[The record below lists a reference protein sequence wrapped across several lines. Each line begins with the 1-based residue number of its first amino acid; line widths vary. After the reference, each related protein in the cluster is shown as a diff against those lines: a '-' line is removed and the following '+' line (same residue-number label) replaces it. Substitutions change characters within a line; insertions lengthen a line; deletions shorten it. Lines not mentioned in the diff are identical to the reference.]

1 MTDDRSALTKK
12 ILLGMIS
19 GLLLGPLVHSLSLDD
34 SNPIIQFGINGII
47 ELGGQIFI
55 LTLKLLVVPL
65 VFVSLAFGSSN
76 LSGGTSLGRIGIKT
90 LVLYLFTTA
99 AAISLALIAANIIN
113 PGLGMSLASD
123 TVFVAKESPPIKQVF
138 LEIFPSNPVKAMAEG
153 NMLQVIVFA
162 ILVGVAISKSGEHGS
177 RLRGSLDDWNE
188 VIMKLVLMLMSVA
201 PIGVFCLMTTV
212 FANMGFGGI
221 LDLAK
226 YFFNVVLVLVL
237 HFTFTYFLLLRFLA
251 GLNPLRFYKDFYPVM
266 VYAFSTS
273 SSSATLPITLE
284 TLEKKMGVRKE
295 VASFTAPLGATIN
308 MDGTAIMQGV
318 ATVFIAQ
325 AYSVEIG
332 LAGYMTVILTA
343 TMASIGTAGV
353 PGVGLITLALV
364 LQQVGLPVEGIALI
378 IGVDRLLDMLRT
390 SVNVGGDATV
400 ASIVAK
406 SEGKLDY

>member
-1 MTDDRSALTKK
+1 MADRSALTKK
-12 ILLGMIS
+12 IFLAMVL
-19 GLLLGPLVHSLSLDD
+19 GLLLGSFTHYLSLDD
-34 SNPIIQFGINGII
+34 SNFIIQFGVNGII
-47 ELGGQIFI
+47 DLGGQIFI
-55 LTLKLLVVPL
+55 VTLKLLVVPL
-65 VFVSLAFGSSN
+65 VFVSLACGASN
-76 LSGGTSLGRIGIKT
+76 LSGGTSLGRIGFKT
-90 LVLYLFTTA
+90 LGFYLFTTA
-99 AAISLALIAANIIN
+99 AAITLALIVANLIN

-123 TVFVAKESPPIKQVF
+123 TIFVGKESPPLKQVF

-162 ILVGVAISKSGEHGS
+162 ILVGVAISKSGEHGA
-177 RLRGSLDDWNE
+177 RLRDGLNDWNE
-188 VIMKLVLMLMSVA
+188 VIMRLVLMLMSVA
-201 PIGVFCLMTTV
+201 PLGVFCLMTTV
-212 FANMGFGGI
+212 FANMGFSGI

-226 YFFNVVLVLVL
+226 YFSNVVLVLIL
-237 HFTFTYFLLLRFLA
+237 HFAITYFLLLRILA
-251 GLNPLRFYKDFYPVM
+251 GLSPLGFFRDFYPVM
-266 VYAFSTS
+266 AYAFSTS

-284 TLEKKMGVRKE
+284 TLERKMGIKKE

-325 AYSVEIG
+325 AYSVDIG
-332 LAGYMTVILTA
+332 LGGYMMVILTA

-390 SVNVGGDATV
+390 AINVGGDATV
-400 ASIVAK
+400 AAIVAK
-406 SEGKLDY
+406 SERKLDY

>member
-1 MTDDRSALTKK
+1 MTDRLALTKK
-12 ILLGMIS
+12 ILLAMVA
-19 GLLLGPLVHSLSLDD
+19 GLLLGSFTHYLSLDD
-34 SNPIIQFGINGII
+34 NNFIIQFGVNGILD
-47 ELGGQIFI
+47 LGGQIFI
-55 LTLKLLVVPL
+55 VTLKLLVVPL
-65 VFVSLAFGSSN
+65 VFVSLACGASN
-76 LSGGTSLGRIGIKT
+76 LSGGISLGRIGFKT
-90 LVLYLFTTA
+90 LILYLFTTA
-99 AAISLALIAANIIN
+99 AAITLALVVANLIN

-123 TVFVAKESPPIKQVF
+123 TIFVGKESPPIKQVF

-162 ILVGVAISKSGEHGS
+162 ILVGVAISKSGEYGV
-177 RLRGSLDDWNE
+177 RLRNGLNDWNE
-188 VIMKLVLMLMSVA
+188 VIMRLVLMLMSIA
-201 PIGVFCLMTTV
+201 PLGVFCLMTTV
-212 FANMGFGGI
+212 FANMGFSGI

-226 YFFNVVLVLVL
+226 YFSNVVLVLVL
-237 HFTFTYFLLLRFLA
+237 HFAMTYFLLLRILA
-251 GLNPLRFYKDFYPVM
+251 GLSPLRFFKDFYPVM

-284 TLEKKMGVRKE
+284 TLEKKMGVKKE

-325 AYSVEIG
+325 AYSIDIG
-332 LAGYMTVILTA
+332 LGGYTMVILTA

-390 SVNVGGDATV
+390 AINVGGDATV
-400 ASIVAK
+400 AAIVAK

>member
-1 MTDDRSALTKK
+1 MTDRLALTKK
-12 ILLGMIS
+12 IFLAMVL
-19 GLLLGPLVHSLSLDD
+19 GLLLGSFIHYLSLDD
-34 SNPIIQFGINGII
+34 SNFIIQFGVNGILD
-47 ELGGQIFI
+47 LGGQIFI
-55 LTLKLLVVPL
+55 VTLKLLVVPL
-65 VFVSLAFGSSN
+65 VFVSLACGASN
-76 LSGGTSLGRIGIKT
+76 LSGGTSLGRIGFKT
-90 LVLYLFTTA
+90 LGLYLFTTA
-99 AAISLALIAANIIN
+99 SAITLALIVANLIN

-123 TVFVAKESPPIKQVF
+123 TIFVGKESPPLKQVF

-162 ILVGVAISKSGEHGS
+162 ILVGVAISKSGEHGA
-177 RLRGSLDDWNE
+177 RLRDGLNDWNE
-188 VIMKLVLMLMSVA
+188 VIMRLVLMLMSVA
-201 PIGVFCLMTTV
+201 PLGVFCLMTTV
-212 FANMGFGGI
+212 FANMGFSGI

-226 YFFNVVLVLVL
+226 YFSNVVLVLIL
-237 HFTFTYFLLLRFLA
+237 HFVITYFLLLRILA
-251 GLNPLRFYKDFYPVM
+251 GLSPLGFFRDFYPVM
-266 VYAFSTS
+266 AYAFSTS

-284 TLEKKMGVRKE
+284 TLEKKMGIKKE

-325 AYSVEIG
+325 AYSVDIG
-332 LAGYMTVILTA
+332 LGGYMMVILTA

-390 SVNVGGDATV
+390 AINVGGDATV
-400 ASIVAK
+400 AAIVAK
-406 SEGKLDY
+406 SEGKLEY

>member
-1 MTDDRSALTKK
+1 MTDRLALTKK
-12 ILLGMIS
+12 ILLAMVA
-19 GLLLGPLVHSLSLDD
+19 GLLLGSFTHYLSLDD
-34 SNPIIQFGINGII
+34 NNLIIQFGVNGILD
-47 ELGGQIFI
+47 LGGQIFI
-55 LTLKLLVVPL
+55 VTLKLLVVPL
-65 VFVSLAFGSSN
+65 VFVSLACGASN
-76 LSGGTSLGRIGIKT
+76 LSGGISLGRIGFKT
-90 LVLYLFTTA
+90 LILYLFTTA
-99 AAISLALIAANIIN
+99 AAITLALVVANLIN

-123 TVFVAKESPPIKQVF
+123 TIFVAKESPPIKQVF

-162 ILVGVAISKSGEHGS
+162 ILVGVAISKSGENGS
-177 RLRGSLDDWNE
+177 RLRDGLNDWNE
-188 VIMKLVLMLMSVA
+188 VIMRLVLMLMSIA

-212 FANMGFGGI
+212 FANMGFSGI

-226 YFFNVVLVLVL
+226 YFSNVVLVLVL
-237 HFTFTYFLLLRFLA
+237 HFAMTYFLLLRILA
-251 GLNPLRFYKDFYPVM
+251 GLSPLRFFRDFYPVM

-284 TLEKKMGVRKE
+284 TLEKKMGVKKE

-325 AYSVEIG
+325 AYSIDIG
-332 LAGYMTVILTA
+332 LGGYMMVILTA

-390 SVNVGGDATV
+390 AINVGGDATI
-400 ASIVAK
+400 AAIVAK

>member
-1 MTDDRSALTKK
+1 MTDRSALTKK
-12 ILLGMIS
+12 ILLGMFS
-19 GLLLGPLVHSLSLDD
+19 GLLLGSLAHSIALDD
-34 SNPIIQFGINGII
+34 SNPIMQLGINGLID
-47 ELGGQIFI
+47 LGGQVFI
-55 LTLKLLVVPL
+55 VTLKLLVVPL
-65 VFVSLAFGSSN
+65 VFVSLACGASN

-90 LVLYLFTTA
+90 LILYLFTTA

-177 RLRGSLDDWNE
+177 RLRDSLDDWNE

-221 LDLAK
+221 FDLAK
-226 YFFNVVLVLVL
+226 YFFNVVIVLVL
-237 HFTFTYFLLLRFLA
+237 HFALTYFLLLRILA
-251 GLNPLRFYKDFYPVM
+251 GLNPFRFYKDFYPVM

>member
-1 MTDDRSALTKK
+1 MADRLALTKR
-12 ILLGMIS
+12 ILLAMVA
-19 GLLLGPLVHSLSLDD
+19 GLLLGSFTHYLSLDD
-34 SNPIIQFGINGII
+34 NNFIIQFGVNGILD
-47 ELGGQIFI
+47 LGGQIFI
-55 LTLKLLVVPL
+55 VTLKLLVVPL
-65 VFVSLAFGSSN
+65 VFVSLACGASN
-76 LSGGTSLGRIGIKT
+76 LSGGISLGRIGFKT
-90 LVLYLFTTA
+90 LILYLFTTA
-99 AAISLALIAANIIN
+99 AAITLALVVANLIN

-123 TVFVAKESPPIKQVF
+123 TIFVGKESPPIKQVF

-162 ILVGVAISKSGEHGS
+162 ILVGVAISKSGEYGV
-177 RLRGSLDDWNE
+177 RLRNGLNDWNE
-188 VIMKLVLMLMSVA
+188 VIMRLVLMLMSIA

-212 FANMGFGGI
+212 FANMGFSGI

-226 YFFNVVLVLVL
+226 YFSNVVLVLVL
-237 HFTFTYFLLLRFLA
+237 HFAMTYFLLLRILA
-251 GLNPLRFYKDFYPVM
+251 GLSPLRFFKDFYPVM

-284 TLEKKMGVRKE
+284 TLEKKMGVKKE

-325 AYSVEIG
+325 AYSIDIG
-332 LAGYMTVILTA
+332 LGGYTMVILTA

-390 SVNVGGDATV
+390 AINVGGDATV
-400 ASIVAK
+400 AAIVAK

>member
-1 MTDDRSALTKK
+1 MTDRSALTKK
-12 ILLGMIS
+12 ILLGMFS
-19 GLLLGPLVHSLSLDD
+19 GLLLGSLAHSIALDD
-34 SNPIIQFGINGII
+34 SNPIMQFGINGLID
-47 ELGGQIFI
+47 LGGQVFI
-55 LTLKLLVVPL
+55 VSLKLLVVPL
-65 VFVSLAFGSSN
+65 VFVSLACGASN

-90 LVLYLFTTA
+90 LILYLFTTA

-177 RLRGSLDDWNE
+177 RLRDSLDDWNE

-221 LDLAK
+221 FDLAK

-237 HFTFTYFLLLRFLA
+237 HFALTYFLLLRFLA

>member
-1 MTDDRSALTKK
+1 MADRSALTKK
-12 ILLGMIS
+12 IFLAMVL
-19 GLLLGPLVHSLSLDD
+19 GLLLGSFTHYLSLDD
-34 SNPIIQFGINGII
+34 SNFIIQVGVNGII
-47 ELGGQIFI
+47 DLGGQIFI
-55 LTLKLLVVPL
+55 VTLKLLVVPL
-65 VFVSLAFGSSN
+65 VFVSLACGASN
-76 LSGGTSLGRIGIKT
+76 LSGGTSLGRIGFKT
-90 LVLYLFTTA
+90 LGLYLFTTA
-99 AAISLALIAANIIN
+99 SAITLALIVANLIN

-123 TVFVAKESPPIKQVF
+123 TIFVGKESPPLKQVF

-162 ILVGVAISKSGEHGS
+162 ILVGVAISKSGEHGA
-177 RLRGSLDDWNE
+177 RLRDGLNDWNE
-188 VIMKLVLMLMSVA
+188 VIMRLVLMLMSVA
-201 PIGVFCLMTTV
+201 PLGVFCLMTTV
-212 FANMGFGGI
+212 FANMGFSGI

-226 YFFNVVLVLVL
+226 YFSNVVLVLIL
-237 HFTFTYFLLLRFLA
+237 HFVITYFLLLRILA
-251 GLNPLRFYKDFYPVM
+251 GLSPLGFFRDFYPVM
-266 VYAFSTS
+266 AYAFSTS

-284 TLEKKMGVRKE
+284 TLEKKMGIKKE

-325 AYSVEIG
+325 AYSVDIG
-332 LAGYMTVILTA
+332 LGGYMMVILTA

-390 SVNVGGDATV
+390 AINVGGDATV
-400 ASIVAK
+400 AAIVAK
-406 SEGKLDY
+406 SEGKLEY

>member
-1 MTDDRSALTKK
+1 MADRLALTKR
-12 ILLGMIS
+12 ILLAMVA
-19 GLLLGPLVHSLSLDD
+19 GLLLGSFTHYLSLDD
-34 SNPIIQFGINGII
+34 NNFIIQFGVNGILD
-47 ELGGQIFI
+47 LGGQIFI
-55 LTLKLLVVPL
+55 VTLKLLVVPL
-65 VFVSLAFGSSN
+65 VFVSLACGASN
-76 LSGGTSLGRIGIKT
+76 LSGGISLGRIGFKT
-90 LVLYLFTTA
+90 LILYLFTTA
-99 AAISLALIAANIIN
+99 AAITLALVVANLIN

-123 TVFVAKESPPIKQVF
+123 TIFVGKESPPIKQVF

-162 ILVGVAISKSGEHGS
+162 ILVGVAISKSGEYGV
-177 RLRGSLDDWNE
+177 RLRNGLNDWNE
-188 VIMKLVLMLMSVA
+188 VIMRLVLMLMSIA

-212 FANMGFGGI
+212 FANMGFSGI

-226 YFFNVVLVLVL
+226 YFSNVVLVLVL
-237 HFTFTYFLLLRFLA
+237 HFAMTYFLLLRILA
-251 GLNPLRFYKDFYPVM
+251 GLSPLRFFKDFYPVM

-284 TLEKKMGVRKE
+284 TLEKKMGVKKE

-325 AYSVEIG
+325 AYSIDIG
-332 LAGYMTVILTA
+332 LGGYMMVILTA

-390 SVNVGGDATV
+390 AINVGGDATV
-400 ASIVAK
+400 AAIVAK

>member
-12 ILLGMIS
+12 ILLGMLS
-19 GLLLGPLVHSLSLDD
+19 GLLLGSLVHFLSLDD

-65 VFVSLAFGSSN
+65 VFVSLACGSSN

-99 AAISLALIAANIIN
+99 AAISLALISANLIN

-123 TVFVAKESPPIKQVF
+123 MVFVGKESPPIKQVF
-138 LEIFPSNPVKAMAEG
+138 LDIFPSNPVKAMAEG

-177 RLRGSLDDWNE
+177 RLRDGLNDWNE

-201 PIGVFCLMTTV
+201 PIGVFCLMTAV
-212 FANMGFGGI
+212 FSNMGFAGI

-226 YFFNVVLVLVL
+226 YFFNVVLVLVV
-237 HFTFTYFLLLRFLA
+237 HFALTYFLLLRLLA
-251 GLNPLRFYKDFYPVM
+251 GLSPLRFFRDFYPVM

-273 SSSATLPITLE
+273 SSSATLPVTLQTLE
-284 TLEKKMGVRKE
+284 NKMGVKKE

-325 AYSVEIG
+325 AYSVDIG
-332 LAGYMTVILTA
+332 LFGYMTVILTA

-390 SVNVGGDATV
+390 AINVGGDATV
-400 ASIVAK
+400 AAIVAK

>member
-1 MTDDRSALTKK
+1 MTDRSALTKK
-12 ILLGMIS
+12 ILLGMFS
-19 GLLLGPLVHSLSLDD
+19 GLLLGSLAHSIALDD
-34 SNPIIQFGINGII
+34 SNPIMQLGINGLID
-47 ELGGQIFI
+47 LGGQVFI
-55 LTLKLLVVPL
+55 VTLKLLVVPL
-65 VFVSLAFGSSN
+65 VFVSLACGASN

-90 LVLYLFTTA
+90 LILYLFTTA

-177 RLRGSLDDWNE
+177 RLRDSLDDWNE

-221 LDLAK
+221 FDLAK
-226 YFFNVVLVLVL
+226 YFFNVVVVLVL
-237 HFTFTYFLLLRFLA
+237 HFALTYFLLLRILA
-251 GLNPLRFYKDFYPVM
+251 GLNPFRFYKDFYPVM

>member
-1 MTDDRSALTKK
+1 M
-12 ILLGMIS
+12 
-19 GLLLGPLVHSLSLDD
+19 
-34 SNPIIQFGINGII
+34 QFGINGLID
-47 ELGGQIFI
+47 LGGQIFI
-55 LTLKLLVVPL
+55 VTLKLLVVPL
-65 VFVSLAFGSSN
+65 VFVSLACGASN

-99 AAISLALIAANIIN
+99 AAISLALIVANIIN
-113 PGLGMSLASD
+113 PGLGISLASD

-177 RLRGSLDDWNE
+177 RLRDSLDDWNE

-221 LDLAK
+221 FDLAK

-237 HFTFTYFLLLRFLA
+237 HFALTYFLLLRFLA
-251 GLNPLRFYKDFYPVM
+251 GLNPLRFFKDFYPVM

>member
-1 MTDDRSALTKK
+1 MTDRSALTKK
-12 ILLGMIS
+12 ILLGMLA
-19 GLLLGPLVHSLSLDD
+19 GLLLGSLIHSLSLDD
-34 SNPIIQFGINGII
+34 SNLLIQFGVNGII
-47 ELGGQIFI
+47 DLGGQIFI
-55 LTLKLLVVPL
+55 VTLKLLVVPL
-65 VFVSLAFGSSN
+65 VFVSLACGASN

-90 LVLYLFTTA
+90 LGLYLFTTA
-99 AAISLALIAANIIN
+99 AAITLALIVANIIN

-123 TVFVAKESPPIKQVF
+123 TVFVGKESPPIKQVF
-138 LEIFPSNPVKAMAEG
+138 LDIFPSNPVKAMAEG

-162 ILVGVAISKSGEHGS
+162 ILVGVAISKSGENGS
-177 RLRGSLDDWNE
+177 RLRDGLNDWNE

-237 HFTFTYFLLLRFLA
+237 HFALTYFLLLRFLA

>member
-1 MTDDRSALTKK
+1 MADRLALTKR
-12 ILLGMIS
+12 ILLAMVA
-19 GLLLGPLVHSLSLDD
+19 GLLLGSFTHYLSLDD
-34 SNPIIQFGINGII
+34 NNFIIQFGVNGILD
-47 ELGGQIFI
+47 LGGQIFI
-55 LTLKLLVVPL
+55 VTLKLLVVPL
-65 VFVSLAFGSSN
+65 VFVSLACGASN
-76 LSGGTSLGRIGIKT
+76 LSGGISLGRIGFKT
-90 LVLYLFTTA
+90 LILYLFTTA
-99 AAISLALIAANIIN
+99 AAITLALVVANLIN

-123 TVFVAKESPPIKQVF
+123 TIFVGKESPPIKQVF

-162 ILVGVAISKSGEHGS
+162 ILVGVAISKSGEYGV
-177 RLRGSLDDWNE
+177 RLRNGLNDWNE
-188 VIMKLVLMLMSVA
+188 VIMRLVLMLMSIA

-212 FANMGFGGI
+212 FANMGFSGI

-226 YFFNVVLVLVL
+226 YFSNVVLVLVL
-237 HFTFTYFLLLRFLA
+237 HFAMTYFLLLRILA
-251 GLNPLRFYKDFYPVM
+251 GLSPLRFFRDFYPVM

-284 TLEKKMGVRKE
+284 TLEKKMGVKKE

-325 AYSVEIG
+325 AYSIDIG
-332 LAGYMTVILTA
+332 LGGYMMVILTA

-390 SVNVGGDATV
+390 AINVGGDATV
-400 ASIVAK
+400 AAIVAK

>member
-1 MTDDRSALTKK
+1 MTDRSALTKK
-12 ILLGMIS
+12 ILLGMFS
-19 GLLLGPLVHSLSLDD
+19 GLLLGSLAHSIALDD
-34 SNPIIQFGINGII
+34 SNPIMQFGINGLID
-47 ELGGQIFI
+47 LGGQIFI
-55 LTLKLLVVPL
+55 VTLKLLVVPL
-65 VFVSLAFGSSN
+65 VFVSLACGASN

-90 LVLYLFTTA
+90 LILYLFTTA

-177 RLRGSLDDWNE
+177 RLRDSLDDWNE

-221 LDLAK
+221 FDLAK

-237 HFTFTYFLLLRFLA
+237 HFSLTYFLLLRFLA

>member
-1 MTDDRSALTKK
+1 MVADRLALTKR
-12 ILLGMIS
+12 ILLAMVA
-19 GLLLGPLVHSLSLDD
+19 GLLLGSFTHYLSLDD
-34 SNPIIQFGINGII
+34 NNFIIQFGVNGILD
-47 ELGGQIFI
+47 LGGQIFI
-55 LTLKLLVVPL
+55 VTLKLLVVPL
-65 VFVSLAFGSSN
+65 VFVSLACGASN
-76 LSGGTSLGRIGIKT
+76 LSGGISLGRIGFKT
-90 LVLYLFTTA
+90 LILYLFTTA
-99 AAISLALIAANIIN
+99 AAITLALVVANLIN

-123 TVFVAKESPPIKQVF
+123 TIFVGKESPPIKQVF

-162 ILVGVAISKSGEHGS
+162 ILVGVAISKSGEYGV
-177 RLRGSLDDWNE
+177 RLRNGLNDWNE
-188 VIMKLVLMLMSVA
+188 VIMRLVLMLMSIA

-212 FANMGFGGI
+212 FANMGFSGI

-226 YFFNVVLVLVL
+226 YFSNVVLVLVL
-237 HFTFTYFLLLRFLA
+237 HFAMTYFLLLRILA
-251 GLNPLRFYKDFYPVM
+251 GLSPLRFFKDFYPVM

-284 TLEKKMGVRKE
+284 TLEKKMGVKKE

-325 AYSVEIG
+325 AYSIDIG
-332 LAGYMTVILTA
+332 LGGYTMVILTA

-390 SVNVGGDATV
+390 AINVGGDATV
-400 ASIVAK
+400 AAIVAK

>member
-1 MTDDRSALTKK
+1 MTDRLALTKK
-12 ILLGMIS
+12 IFLAMVL
-19 GLLLGPLVHSLSLDD
+19 GLLLGSFIHYLSLDD
-34 SNPIIQFGINGII
+34 SNFIIQFGVNGILD
-47 ELGGQIFI
+47 LGGQIFI
-55 LTLKLLVVPL
+55 VTLKLLVVPL
-65 VFVSLAFGSSN
+65 VFVSLACGASN
-76 LSGGTSLGRIGIKT
+76 LSGGTSLGRIGFKT
-90 LVLYLFTTA
+90 LGLYLFTTA
-99 AAISLALIAANIIN
+99 AAITLALIVANLIN

-123 TVFVAKESPPIKQVF
+123 TIFVGKESPPLKQVF

-162 ILVGVAISKSGEHGS
+162 ILVGVAISKSGEHGA
-177 RLRGSLDDWNE
+177 RLRDGLNDWNE
-188 VIMKLVLMLMSVA
+188 VIMRLVLMLMSVA
-201 PIGVFCLMTTV
+201 PLGVFCLMTTV
-212 FANMGFGGI
+212 FANMGFSGI

-226 YFFNVVLVLVL
+226 YFSNVVLVLIL
-237 HFTFTYFLLLRFLA
+237 HFVITYFLLLRILA
-251 GLNPLRFYKDFYPVM
+251 GLSPLGFFRDFYPVM
-266 VYAFSTS
+266 AYAFSTS

-284 TLEKKMGVRKE
+284 TLEKKMGIKKE

-325 AYSVEIG
+325 AYSVDIG
-332 LAGYMTVILTA
+332 LGGYMMVILTA

-390 SVNVGGDATV
+390 AINVGGDATV
-400 ASIVAK
+400 AAIVAK
-406 SEGKLDY
+406 SEGKLQY

>member
-1 MTDDRSALTKK
+1 MTDRSALTKK
-12 ILLGMIS
+12 ILLGMFS
-19 GLLLGPLVHSLSLDD
+19 GLLLGSLAHSIALDD
-34 SNPIIQFGINGII
+34 SNPIMQFGINGLID
-47 ELGGQIFI
+47 LGGQIFI
-55 LTLKLLVVPL
+55 VTLKLLVVPL
-65 VFVSLAFGSSN
+65 VFVSLACGASN

-162 ILVGVAISKSGEHGS
+162 ILVGVAISKSGEQGS
-177 RLRGSLDDWNE
+177 RLRHSLDDWNE

-221 LDLAK
+221 FDLAK

-237 HFTFTYFLLLRFLA
+237 HFSLTYFLLLRFLA

>member
-1 MTDDRSALTKK
+1 MTDRSALTKK
-12 ILLGMIS
+12 ILLGMFS
-19 GLLLGPLVHSLSLDD
+19 GLLLGSLAHSIALDD
-34 SNPIIQFGINGII
+34 SNPIMQLGINGLID
-47 ELGGQIFI
+47 LGGQVFI
-55 LTLKLLVVPL
+55 VTLKLLVVPL
-65 VFVSLAFGSSN
+65 VFVSLACGASN

-99 AAISLALIAANIIN
+99 AAISLALIVANIIN

-177 RLRGSLDDWNE
+177 RLRDSLDDWNE

-221 LDLAK
+221 FDLAK

-237 HFTFTYFLLLRFLA
+237 HFALTYFLLLRFLA